1 MSKSQANELLQKL
14 VEDINKVWAGRNS
27 TLTATKVYERLK
39 EIVKEYEKE
48 E

>member
-14 VEDINKVWAGRNS
+14 VEDINKVWTGRNS
-27 TLTATKVYERLK
+27 TLTATKVCERLK

>member
-14 VEDINKVWAGRNS
+14 VEDINKVWTGRNS
-27 TLTATKVYERLK
+27 TLTATKVHERLK